1 MLIIELTILST
12 LPFTTLVTLWL
23 ATELIIEST
32 MLIGVIHAST
42 LELTVAVRWQLPR
55 LVLSSA

>member
-1 MLIIELTILST
+1 MWTFVLIIELTILST

-32 MLIGVIHAST
+32 MLIRVVGM
-42 LELTVAVRWQLPR
+42 LTN
-55 LVLSSA
+55 

>member
-12 LPFTTLVTLWL
+12 LPFATLVTLWL

-42 LELTVAVRWQLPR
+42 L
-55 LVLSSA
+55 S